1 MASPRDRLAAP
12 AAAPARDAPG
22 HPARRVLAGVALA
35 VSAVAFFAFMDTT
48 TKYVTLTVPVLMTLW
63 IRYMVQAGLTTLM
76 LWPLR
81 GARLLRTAHPRF
93 QIARG
98 LLLLLCSALSFFSLS
113 YMPVG
118 EFTAMVM
125 VTPLTVTLVAATW
138 LGEHVSR
145 LRWLLVIGGFAGTLI
160 ILRPDSSHFGW
171 PILLPLA
178 LIAANTGFQIL
189 TSRLAHADD
198 PMTTHFYTGWIGAVL
213 SSLPLPLV
221 WAAVPSW
228 ELWALMGALGTAGA
242 VGHLM
247 LIQAYQRAG
256 ASVITPYLYAHI
268 GFGML
273 GGWLVFSHLPDAA
286 SLLGIALIAVCGA
299 AGAWLSVHE
308 ARRGYRAADG

>member
-1 MASPRDRLAAP
+1 MARSSDSAAGGST
-12 AAAPARDAPG
+12 ASTLSQQGQHAQ
-22 HPARRVLAGVALA
+22 RVLAGVALSVA
-35 VSAVAFFAFMDTT
+35 AVAFFAFMDTT
-48 TKYVTLTVPVLMTLW
+48 TKYVTLTVPVLMVLW
-63 IRYMVQAGLTTLM
+63 FRYLVQASVTTVM

-81 GARLLRTAHPRF
+81 GTRLLRTAHPRF
-93 QIARG
+93 QLVRG
-98 LLLLLCSALSFFSLS
+98 LLLLLCSVLSVFSLRF
-113 YMPVG
+113 MPVG

-125 VTPLTVTLVAATW
+125 VTPLVVTLVAATW

-160 ILRPDSSHFGW
+160 IVRPDSSHFGW

-189 TSRLAHADD
+189 TSRLAHAED

-221 WAAVPSW
+221 WGEVPSW
-228 ELWALMGALGTAGA
+228 QLWVLMGALGTAGA
-242 VGHLM
+242 LGHLM

-273 GGWLVFSHLPDAA
+273 GGWLVFSHIPDAA
-286 SLLGIALIAVCGA
+286 SMVGIALIAVCGA

-308 ARRGYRAADG
+308 ARRAYEPAEA